1 MKRLL
6 FFGNAGIGNFLQYLP
21 AIRFLKKHH
30 PETEI
35 HCVVLNPCLEEIAGS
50 CDFVDAVY
58 NLVKITPKILFNN
71 IKYDAALITLHD
83 SYIYPVML
91 TFLKRAKQR
100 IGFESI
106 AHWQN
111 KYRFLLTD
119 RIILDEVM
127 KETNIYSQLLKPM
140 GLIMEEENRPF
151 FPSFESIKPLV
162 DAWWEKNI
170 DDAAITIGL
179 HVTTSPGQSWKNWGI
194 DRFKSLSLKLIET
207 LPAAKLIF
215 FGSSSD
221 MPQLNKITSALQKTH
236 FINVVNRPLPE
247 VGAIINKCSLLV
259 CNDSG
264 IMHIADALGKKI
276 IAIFGPTDHR
286 LVAPRPPAEVIRY
299 PLKCSPCYT
308 FPGDQKKPV
317 NCLHRNCFENIT
329 VDMIFNKI
337 IKTLRVS

>member
-21 AIRFLKKHH
+21 AIRFLKKEL

-35 HCVVLNPCLEEIAGS
+35 HCAVLNPHLEEIAKS

-58 NLVKITPKILFNN
+58 NSAEITPKLLFNN
-71 IKYDAALITLHD
+71 VKYDVALITLHD
-83 SYIYPVML
+83 SYIYPVMI

-119 RIILDEVM
+119 RIILDEII
-127 KETNIYSQLLKPM
+127 KETSIYSQLLKPV
-140 GLIMEEENRPF
+140 GLIMEEENKPF
-151 FPSFESIKPLV
+151 FPSLESIKPLV
-162 DAWWEKNI
+162 DEWWERNLEGSI
-170 DDAAITIGL
+170 PIGL

-194 DRFKSLSLKLIET
+194 DRFKSLSLKLIEAI
-207 LPAAKLIF
+207 PAVKLIF
-215 FGSSSD
+215 FGNSND
-221 MPQLNKITSALQKTH
+221 MPQLNKITSALQETH
-236 FINVVNRPLPE
+236 FINVVNKPLLE
-247 VGAIINKCSLLV
+247 VGGIINKCSLLV

-264 IMHIADALGKKI
+264 IMHIADAVGTKI
-276 IAIFGPTDHR
+276 IAVFGPTDHR
-286 LVAPRPPAEVIRY
+286 LVAPVPPAEVIRCSI
-299 PLKCSPCYT
+299 KCSPCYT
-308 FPGDQKKPV
+308 FPGDQGKPM
-317 NCLHRNCFENIT
+317 NCSHRICLENIS

-337 IKTLRVS
+337 TKTLKES